1 MNILVTNDDGV
12 ENPGIWALVR
22 AVKNVG
28 NVTVVAPSNNQSGVG
43 TGLSLRKS
51 LRLENVPTRVTGV
64 PCYSVGG
71 TPADS
76 VILGIEHVLKRDVDI
91 VVSGINPGFNTSRN
105 VFLSGTIGAAIQAA
119 GKGVTACAFSMEFGG
134 DLDNPIASKIV
145 ATIAGELLRHET
157 PKGALF
163 NVNMPSKISDCYIG
177 SEAAFPERTG
187 FISDVE
193 AKNDGGF
200 EIFSSLRVGIQGE
213 QPTEGSDVEV
223 LSRNKV
229 AISCF
234 DGMTMVHQSSDSTL
248 KKILQLL
255 NRIAG

>member
-12 ENPGIWALVR
+12 ENPGIWALAR
-22 AVKNVG
+22 AIKSLG
-28 NVTVVAPSNNQSGVG
+28 NVTVVAPANNQSGVG

-51 LRLENVPTRVTGV
+51 LRIENVPTKVTGV

-76 VILGIEHVLKRDVDI
+76 VILGIEHVLKRNVDI

-119 GKGVTACAFSMEFGG
+119 GKGVTACAFSMELGG
-134 DLDNPIASKIV
+134 DLEDSIASKII
-145 ATIAGELLRHET
+145 ATIAGELLRPET
-157 PKGALF
+157 KKGSLF
-163 NVNMPSKISDCYIG
+163 NVNLPSTISDYYSG

-187 FISDVE
+187 FVSKVE
-193 AKNDGGF
+193 TKSDGGF
-200 EIFSSLRVGIQGE
+200 EIFSSLRIGIQDE

-229 AISCF
+229 SISCF

-248 KKILQLL
+248 KRIVQLL
-255 NRIAG
+255 NRISG